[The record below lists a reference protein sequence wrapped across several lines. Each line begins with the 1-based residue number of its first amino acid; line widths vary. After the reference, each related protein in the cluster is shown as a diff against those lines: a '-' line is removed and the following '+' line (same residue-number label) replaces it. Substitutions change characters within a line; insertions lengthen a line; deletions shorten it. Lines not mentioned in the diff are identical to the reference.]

1 VVLYKNCSNYN
12 PRVKAGPARP
22 FFTFPYLTLYKTDNP
37 SGGDPFHPRGLIVY
51 LELHASNILAVL
63 TNLAMWFMRRSC
75 FNKLLKHPQT
85 DGQLMDNG

>member
-1 VVLYKNCSNYN
+1 MVLYKNCSNYN
-12 PRVKAGPARP
+12 PRVKGARA
-22 FFTFPYLTLYKTDNP
+22 FFRFPYLTLYKTDNP
-37 SGGDPFHPRGLIVY
+37 SGGDPFHPGGLIVV
-51 LELHASNILAVL
+51 ELHASKILAVL